1 MNLIIMLSLFLSLS
15 YAGNI
20 FVGGVNLANVSP
32 NSEQEV
38 DPNIKVGVTVSAEN
52 ISGNLRVGIGYTQ
65 RGYTMKESIDG
76 ILAMGATTLNYLNIY
91 TLYTY
96 SIQNNLSVF
105 GGIQGGLGLGGKF
118 EMEMEFDGVSMDF
131 DDDIESDDMSFD
143 YGVLVG
149 GDYMIN
155 DKMGMRCSYYHG
167 FANIIEDQDSDDNL
181 RNTGVQLALLYKL

>member
-1 MNLIIMLSLFLSLS
+1 MLSLFLSLS

-65 RGYTMKESIDG
+65 RGYSIKQSMMEEG
-76 ILAMGATTLNYLNIY
+76 IMATAMAATTLNYLNIY

-96 SIQNNLSVF
+96 SMQNNISMF

-118 EMEMEFDGVSMDF
+118 EMEMEFDGISMDF

-167 FANIIEDQDSDDNL
+167 LANIIEDQDSDDNL